1 MGRHGDIGDVERD
14 VKPRPSIPSQVLGP
28 PFFSSSLPVL
38 QSRHQF
44 VTPRPEKF
52 EVCPDEGH
60 KKSEA
65 LFATL
70 RKPTAWLSPGNRTP
84 EHAPCLSKSEAIG
97 NKQQSFQDH
106 ASTQNREVVVSPS
119 RATARREARP
129 LPGKDMF
136 VLRPRLKI

>member
-84 EHAPCLSKSEAIG
+84 EL
-97 NKQQSFQDH
+97 
-106 ASTQNREVVVSPS
+106 VSRS
-119 RATARREARP
+119 SVRREAVARP
-129 LPGKDMF
+129 KLSVEK
-136 VLRPRLKI
+136 VLSRGRFSVGSQTASPSL